1 MKWLAGIADSM
12 DVSLRE
18 LLELLMDTWI
28 VSTLGLLQKE
38 RWTPEHICIL
48 NPQTVCWLVS
58 NNAQKDEF
66 ISGPQRKL
74 PLHE

>member
-1 MKWLAGIADSM
+1 MAESYSTAHM
-12 DVSLRE
+12 DRTLFIH
-18 LLELLMDTWI
+18 LLMDTWI